1 MEDPAGGSLAEVKR
15 ELGDLLAGL
24 AEQLQGER
32 AEETLAFFA
41 RIAAAIEAARE
52 PDDLA
57 GPFLEL
63 STAAFR
69 GFRLSAPTTLLVD
82 AVLERAQR
90 IAFTLSADGEAS
102 H

>member
-1 MEDPAGGSLAEVKR
+1 MEEPGGSPLADVKR
-15 ELGDLLAGL
+15 ELGGLLAGL
-24 AEQLQGER
+24 TRQLQGED
-32 AEETLAFFA
+32 EDESLAFFQ
-41 RIAAAIEAARE
+41 RVAAAVEAARE

-63 STAAFR
+63 STTAFR
-69 GFRLSAPTTLLVD
+69 GFRLSASTALLVD

-90 IAFTLSADGEAS
+90 IALTLSADGEAA